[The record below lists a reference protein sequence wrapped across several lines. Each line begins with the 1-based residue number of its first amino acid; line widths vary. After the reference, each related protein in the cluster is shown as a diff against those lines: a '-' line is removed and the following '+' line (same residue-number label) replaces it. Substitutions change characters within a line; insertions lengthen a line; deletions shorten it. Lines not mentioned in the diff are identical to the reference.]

1 MADSPRT
8 MEAHHLSSSSV
19 AEREFL
25 GQLASL
31 GSDVRRYARLVLFLC
46 IAPVL
51 GLSTARIDTSL
62 CAIPVAVNVYDD
74 QSGQCAT

>member
-19 AEREFL
+19 AERELL

-31 GSDVRRYARLVLFLC
+31 GSDVTRYAVGIVDSENRHIIVRYAC
-46 IAPVL
+46 RYECV
-51 GLSTARIDTSL
+51 
-62 CAIPVAVNVYDD
+62 
-74 QSGQCAT
+74 